1 MADELS
7 ELKENAE
14 HGSESNLAPVTVTMA
29 VFAVFVAAVSLLGHR
44 SDTEA
49 LLAQTRSTDQWAY
62 YQAKD
67 TRLHD
72 YEIFLDQL
80 SITGTQAAQ
89 TAPLKEKYSK
99 EAERYTEQEKE
110 IEEQARDAEKEVSTN
125 LKKADRFDLG
135 EVLLEAAL
143 VICSITLLTKKRVF
157 WALGL
162 ALGAIGIALG
172 LYGLSIH

>member
-14 HGSESNLAPVTVTMA
+14 HGEGHLAPVTVTMA
-29 VFAVFVAAVSLLGHR
+29 IFAVLVAAVSLLGHR

-72 YEIFLDQL
+72 YEIFIDQL
-80 SITGTQAAQ
+80 SISAAPAGQ
-89 TAPLKEKYSK
+89 ISPLKEKYAK
-99 EAERYTEQEKE
+99 EVERYTNQEKE
-110 IEEQARDAEKEVSTN
+110 IEAQARGAEDEVSRN

-143 VICSITLLTKKRVF
+143 VICSITLLTKNRLF
-157 WALGL
+157 WGLGL
-162 ALGAIGIALG
+162 ILGAIGVVMGAWS
-172 LYGLSIH
+172 LSIH